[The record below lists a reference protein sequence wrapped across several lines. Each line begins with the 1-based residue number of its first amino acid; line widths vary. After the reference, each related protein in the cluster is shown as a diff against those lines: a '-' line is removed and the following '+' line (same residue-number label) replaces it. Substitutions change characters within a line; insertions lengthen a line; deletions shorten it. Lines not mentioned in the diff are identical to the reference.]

1 MVIGHKR
8 NKICNYYSCWHSHA
22 EDPSYSIVVVG
33 TTKTMDNPGIA
44 NAIRF
49 NEQISKKSYIS
60 SFMYEYGP
68 SLNQGVMNR
77 PLFEDAE
84 LQLQ

>member
-1 MVIGHKR
+1 LLILELGVVAIATFAGGPVL
-8 NKICNYYSCWHSHA
+8 ISCS
-22 EDPSYSIVVVG
+22 SVG

-44 NAIRF
+44 NAIRLH
-49 NEQISKKSYIS
+49 EQISKKSYIS
-60 SFMYEYGP
+60 SFMYEYGS